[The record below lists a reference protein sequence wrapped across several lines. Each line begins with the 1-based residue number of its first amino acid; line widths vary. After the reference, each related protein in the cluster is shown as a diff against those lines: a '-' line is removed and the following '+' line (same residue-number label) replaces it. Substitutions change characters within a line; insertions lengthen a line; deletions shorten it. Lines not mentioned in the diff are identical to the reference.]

1 MTIRRGASNLIKESD
16 DRRRNFERMCIAAQY
31 RLANSLAAFVFHPL
45 KRPTTWRAP
54 DKGEDFSHD

>member
-16 DRRRNFERMCIAAQY
+16 DRRRNFERMCIASEH
-31 RLANSLAAFVFHPL
+31 RMANRLAAFVFHPL
-45 KRPTTWRAP
+45 KRTSWRAP